1 MAEKIIAVAGPTAS
15 GKTALAVRLA
25 KAVGGEVVSNDS
37 MQIYRGMV
45 IGTAAP
51 VCGEMMGV
59 PHHMIGCIEP
69 SADFS
74 CVDYAAAVR
83 PIVSDIIGRGHIP
96 VFCGGTGLYLD
107 SVLNSDFSDSGKD
120 EALRASLSEFARN
133 NGEEAL
139 HARLAEID
147 PEAAAAT
154 HPNNVRRVIR
164 AIEIYETTG
173 ITKTEWDRRST
184 RRLPEFDAGIVVL
197 EFMSRRLL
205 YYRIEARVD
214 AMMKDGLE
222 EEVRGL
228 WKAGL
233 LAPELP
239 AAQAIGYKEF
249 IPYFEKK
256 ATLDETVEQIKINTR
271 RYSKRQMTWFKR
283 YPDAIRVFADTPS
296 EDMRDTDE
304 ICAEA
309 LEKLGD
315 RGYI

>member
-184 RRLPEFDAGIVVL
+184 RRIPEFDAGIVVL
-197 EFMSRRLL
+197 EFVSRRLL

-296 EDMRDTDE
+296 EKMRDTDE
-304 ICAEA
+304 ICAEV

>member
-133 NGEEAL
+133 NG
-139 HARLAEID
+139 AR
-147 PEAAAAT
+147 P
-154 HPNNVRRVIR
+154 PCRN
-164 AIEIYETTG
+164 
-173 ITKTEWDRRST
+173 
-184 RRLPEFDAGIVVL
+184 
-197 EFMSRRLL
+197 
-205 YYRIEARVD
+205 
-214 AMMKDGLE
+214 
-222 EEVRGL
+222 
-228 WKAGL
+228 
-233 LAPELP
+233 
-239 AAQAIGYKEF
+239 
-249 IPYFEKK
+249 
-256 ATLDETVEQIKINTR
+256 
-271 RYSKRQMTWFKR
+271 
-283 YPDAIRVFADTPS
+283 
-296 EDMRDTDE
+296 
-304 ICAEA
+304 
-309 LEKLGD
+309 
-315 RGYI
+315 